1 MKDETMPQIVQI
13 SERGQPRPADW
24 PTKAFPAARIQ
35 EDEIKRHKSQWD
47 WRKLAEVADLTP
59 TQEGVT

>member
-1 MKDETMPQIVQI
+1 MKDETTPQIEQI

-24 PTKAFPAARIQ
+24 PKAFPAVRIQ
-35 EDEIKRHKSQWD
+35 EDEIQRPKSQWE
-47 WRKLAEVADLTP
+47 WRKLAKVADLTP